1 MIDPVQEQTRNR
13 VVTARVAEIRGR
25 FLDVLE
31 SRLVE
36 LEAARSDLEEDDG
49 IDHGYRRQLIEA
61 IRFGAHKTTGIAAT
75 VGFPELGRLSQV
87 AELAADGHDPARATV
102 PELNRLLHAVDDML
116 GEMALILIDNDRC

>member
-1 MIDPVQEQTRNR
+1 MIDLAMTQARGQAVS
-13 VVTARVAEIRGR
+13 ARVAEIRGR

-31 SRLVE
+31 GRLVE

-49 IDHGYRRQLIEA
+49 LDLAYRARLLDL

-75 VGFPELGRLSQV
+75 VGFPELGRLSQI
-87 AELAADGHDPARATV
+87 AELATDGHDPASASTSDRQ
-102 PELNRLLHAVDDML
+102 RLLDAVDDML